1 MFGEAHAHLF
11 MNGYDYRKAVETH
24 KGHIEETVLRGYLEE
39 YRKRGVTFI
48 RDGGDDLGVSSFVKT
63 IAPEYGIDYRTPAFA
78 IHKNGCYGSIVG
90 KGFDT
95 VKEYESLVLE
105 AKKRGAHFIKLMVS
119 GIVDFSRY
127 GVITSTPLTREE
139 MREFFHIAHEK
150 GMAVMVHANG
160 AETVRNAAECGADS
174 IEHGRYVDEEA
185 IEAMAEY
192 HTIWVPT
199 VVTVRNLL
207 GCGRFPDEI
216 VKRLYEEDCRNL
228 RLGKEKGAIL
238 GLGSDAGAYLVP
250 HGKGIEDEYRTFQE
264 IFGASEEL
272 DNFLRKGEEEL
283 RERFQRS

>member
-1 MFGEAHAHLF
+1 
-11 MNGYDYRKAVETH
+11 
-24 KGHIEETVLRGYLEE
+24 
-39 YRKRGVTFI
+39 
-48 RDGGDDLGVSSFVKT
+48 
-63 IAPEYGIDYRTPAFA
+63 
-78 IHKNGCYGSIVG
+78 
-90 KGFDT
+90 
-95 VKEYESLVLE
+95 
-105 AKKRGAHFIKLMVS
+105 
-119 GIVDFSRY
+119 
-127 GVITSTPLTREE
+127 
-139 MREFFHIAHEK
+139 
-150 GMAVMVHANG
+150 MVHANG

-250 HGKGIEDEYRTFQE
+250 HEK
-264 IFGASEEL
+264 EL
-272 DNFLRKGEEEL
+272 KMNTEPFKRYSGHPKNWIT
-283 RERFQRS
+283 S

>member
-105 AKKRGAHFIKLMVS
+105 AKKRGADFIKLMVS

-139 MREFFHIAHEK
+139 MRSSFISPTRKVWLLWFMPT
-150 GMAVMVHANG
+150 GQRLC
-160 AETVRNAAECGADS
+160 ETPRNVERTAS
-174 IEHGRYVDEEA
+174 N
-185 IEAMAEY
+185 
-192 HTIWVPT
+192 T
-199 VVTVRNLL
+199 
-207 GCGRFPDEI
+207 
-216 VKRLYEEDCRNL
+216 EDMWM
-228 RLGKEKGAIL
+228 
-238 GLGSDAGAYLVP
+238 
-250 HGKGIEDEYRTFQE
+250 
-264 IFGASEEL
+264 
-272 DNFLRKGEEEL
+272 RKP
-283 RERFQRS
+283 